1 MENKRFDDWRDELKN
16 CNDCELYWL
25 NTCDGV
31 SQGDERICKAY
42 KVTRNLSI
50 PKKLNDLENTL
61 RNLIIAQT
69 LLNVLFVIY
78 ILYKYFEGVIT

>member
-31 SQGDERICKAY
+31 SQGDERVCKAY

-50 PKKLNDLENTL
+50 PKKLNDLEL
-61 RNLIIAQT
+61 SVKCLALAQIIQVILITAIC
-69 LLNVLFVIY
+69 VIIKEW
-78 ILYKYFEGVIT
+78 IL